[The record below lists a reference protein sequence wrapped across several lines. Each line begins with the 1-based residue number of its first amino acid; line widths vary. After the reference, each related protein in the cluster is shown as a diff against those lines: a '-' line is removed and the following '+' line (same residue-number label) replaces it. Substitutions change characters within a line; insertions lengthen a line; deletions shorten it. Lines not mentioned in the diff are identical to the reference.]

1 MSLPKIDTPL
11 FEMNL
16 ISIDGPVT
24 YRPFLVK
31 EEKLMLM
38 AIEGGD
44 NTEILKTTKQI
55 INNCVNI

>member
-31 EEKLMLM
+31 EEKLLTV
-38 AIEGGD
+38 
-44 NTEILKTTKQI
+44 NCLLILQ
-55 INNCVNI
+55 